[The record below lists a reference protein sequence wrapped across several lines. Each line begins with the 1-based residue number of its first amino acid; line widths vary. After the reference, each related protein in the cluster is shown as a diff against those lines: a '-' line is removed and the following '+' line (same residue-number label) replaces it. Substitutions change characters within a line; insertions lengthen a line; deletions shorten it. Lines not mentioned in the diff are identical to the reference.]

1 MIPLLV
7 RHAIQI
13 LVQGGRHSYEEI
25 AAFEHVSVR
34 SVCRIA
40 KEADVN
46 SVELSSASGRRR
58 VGRPSKAEPFR
69 EAVRELLKR
78 EPELLSVEVT
88 RRMGLAGYEGGK
100 SAMYRLIASLRE
112 RKRQLQ
118 MRFEGLPGEYSQH
131 DFGHVRVKFLDGTEE
146 QVHFFASRL
155 KYSRRVAVTPVPDE
169 TAETLV
175 RTLAVHLAGWGGI
188 PSRCVFDRPKT
199 IAIKW
204 GKDGKVEQWNA
215 IFAQAALDLGIGP
228 ELCWPYSPRQKGSV
242 ENLVGW
248 VKGSFFKQRRFHDR
262 EDLRVQLAQW
272 HRDVNELR
280 PCRETGEI
288 PLVRF
293 QNEVPRLRPLKV
305 SPEELMLRI
314 PVKVDLFGNVLYQT
328 NLYAMPPD
336 AAGLPGTLFLY
347 RDTVRIVA
355 GRHHQT
361 HQRATGKHLHVINSE
376 LRAARLASI
385 HGRRGKRYLKRQ
397 DLLATGEAAALHLTE
412 LYYRRPLTWGED
424 VDRLH
429 DLLQA
434 EGADVLAAAFA
445 WANGEE
451 LFGAEYVGRY
461 VLDNVTLPILAMGLP
476 LEVPR
481 DTV

>member
-1 MIPLLV
+1 
-7 RHAIQI
+7 
-13 LVQGGRHSYEEI
+13 
-25 AAFEHVSVR
+25 
-34 SVCRIA
+34 
-40 KEADVN
+40 
-46 SVELSSASGRRR
+46 
-58 VGRPSKAEPFR
+58 
-69 EAVRELLKR
+69 
-78 EPELLSVEVT
+78 
-88 RRMGLAGYEGGK
+88 
-100 SAMYRLIASLRE
+100 
-112 RKRQLQ
+112 
-118 MRFEGLPGEYSQH
+118 
-131 DFGHVRVKFLDGTEE
+131 
-146 QVHFFASRL
+146 
-155 KYSRRVAVTPVPDE
+155 
-169 TAETLV
+169 
-175 RTLAVHLAGWGGI
+175 
-188 PSRCVFDRPKT
+188 
-199 IAIKW
+199 
-204 GKDGKVEQWNA
+204 
-215 IFAQAALDLGIGP
+215 
-228 ELCWPYSPRQKGSV
+228 
-242 ENLVGW
+242 
-248 VKGSFFKQRRFHDR
+248 
-262 EDLRVQLAQW
+262 VQLAEW

-280 PCRETGEI
+280 PCRETAEI

-305 SPEELMLRI
+305 CPEELMLRI

-361 HQRATGKHLHVINSE
+361 HQRATGKHIQVINSE

-481 DTV
+481 ATV